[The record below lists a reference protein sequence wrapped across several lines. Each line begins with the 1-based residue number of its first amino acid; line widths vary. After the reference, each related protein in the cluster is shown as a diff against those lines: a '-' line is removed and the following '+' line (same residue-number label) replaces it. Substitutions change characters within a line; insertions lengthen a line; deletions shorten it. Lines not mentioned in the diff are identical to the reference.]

1 MHRLLN
7 VDILDI
13 DYRCTYTYIDEYN
26 NDIIVN
32 EIESKEKGNQGQRRV
47 QNSFQR
53 GRFFLGWAEKEVEPL
68 TKLLSI

>member
-32 EIESKEKGNQGQRRV
+32 EIESKEKRNLGQRRV
-47 QNSFQR
+47 QDSF
-53 GRFFLGWAEKEVEPL
+53 
-68 TKLLSI
+68 

>member
-1 MHRLLN
+1 MHRVLN

-32 EIESKEKGNQGQRRV
+32 ENESKEKGNRAQRRV
-47 QNSFQR
+47 QYSFKL
-53 GRFFLGWAEKEVEPL
+53 GRIFLGWAK
-68 TKLLSI
+68 KR